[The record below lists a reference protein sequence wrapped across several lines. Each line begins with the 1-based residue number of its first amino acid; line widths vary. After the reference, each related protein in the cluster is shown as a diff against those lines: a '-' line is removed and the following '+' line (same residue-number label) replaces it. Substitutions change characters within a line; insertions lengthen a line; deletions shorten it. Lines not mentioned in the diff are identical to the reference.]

1 MKPSCSREKLK
12 IAMENLKGEALFQSL
27 LKKAVEEKASDI
39 HIKTGI
45 PPVVRVGGAL
55 RLLTKSLVLSAE
67 MVESLCSSILT
78 PSQRE
83 KVQLGKEV
91 DLAYSLPKVGR
102 FRLNVFRHR
111 SQIGIIA
118 RFIPFEIKT
127 IEELGLPAAVKSLAQ
142 VKRGLVLVT
151 GTAGSGKSTTLAA
164 MLQELNLNRGGHII
178 TIEDPIEYLIRD
190 RKAIITQREVGLD
203 TESFESGLKYA
214 LRQDPDVIMIGE
226 LRDRE
231 TIMAALNA
239 AETGHLV
246 FSTLH
251 TRDAKDTIQRIVGVF
266 DPASQAA
273 VRTQFASSLAGVV
286 SQRLVPLSKE
296 VSAQSGSSSTI
307 ACEILVNSPRVRSL
321 LLDASRTEEL
331 RKAIEDGANPYGM
344 QTFDQHLMSL
354 YDQKLI
360 SRDTALRYSSQP
372 GEFELRLRGIV
383 TSALF

>member
-1 MKPSCSREKLK
+1 
-12 IAMENLKGEALFQSL
+12 MENLKGEELFQAL

-39 HIKTGI
+39 HLKTGI
-45 PPVVRVGGAL
+45 PPVVRVGGTL
-55 RLLTKSLVLSAE
+55 RLLTKALVLTNE
-67 MVESLCSSILT
+67 MVDSICQNILT
-78 PSQRE
+78 SVHRE
-83 KVQLGKEV
+83 KVRAGKEV

-102 FRLNVFRHR
+102 FRLNIFKHR

-127 IEELGLPAAVKSLAQ
+127 IDELGLPGAVRSLAQ
-142 VKRGLVLVT
+142 LKRGLVLVT
-151 GTAGSGKSTTLAA
+151 GTAGSGKSTTMAA
-164 MLQELNLNRGGHII
+164 MIQEWNNSRGGHII

-203 TESFESGLKYA
+203 TENFDSGLKYA

-231 TIMAALNA
+231 TIVAALNA

-251 TRDAKDTIQRIVGVF
+251 TRDAKDTVNRIIGVF
-266 DPASQAA
+266 EPGVQAA
-273 VRTQFASSLAGVV
+273 VRTQFAASLAGVV
-286 SQRLVPLSKE
+286 SQRLVPFTKE
-296 VSAQSGSSSTI
+296 AQSKYGKSNTV
-307 ACEILVNSPRVRSL
+307 ACEILINTPRTRSL
-321 LLDASRTEEL
+321 LMDPTRMDEL
-331 RKAIEDGANPYGM
+331 RKAIEDGGQPYGM

-354 YDQKLI
+354 YEAKEI
-360 SRDTALRYSSQP
+360 SRETALRFSSQP

-383 TSALF
+383 TSSAHF